1 MVGRKAYLPHRT
13 DMALQR
19 LARALV
25 LDGYP
30 NAQIAIVDGEAR
42 RLLITNDEDERYYHA
57 ENGAFYEYFE
67 IGQEVER

>member
-1 MVGRKAYLPHRT
+1 MVSRKAYLPTRT

-30 NAQIAIVDGEAR
+30 NAQIAIVDGSTR
-42 RLLITNDEDERYYHA
+42 RLLISNDTDERYYHA
-57 ENGAFYEYFE
+57 ENGTFFEYFGIE
-67 IGQEVER
+67 QEVER